1 MKQVR
6 RREPKDLCRFE
17 KSNSPLYT
25 RRMPSGIKISAEKE
39 AKIIARLLVARHAS
53 LVAREEGVS
62 FSKVWRLA
70 DRECIELTGG
80 RDAKGYKRLPPER
93 RAAVEAALRANPH
106 ATQLEIAQTT
116 GVSRVTVSRIEGG
129 RRRKPAAATLE
140 RV

>member
-6 RREPKDLCRFE
+6 RRELKDFRRFE

-39 AKIIARLLVARHAS
+39 ARIIARLLVERHAS

-62 FSKVWRLA
+62 FAKVWRLA

-80 RDAKGYKRLPPER
+80 RDAKGLPR
-93 RAAVEAALRANPH
+93 C
-106 ATQLEIAQTT
+106 
-116 GVSRVTVSRIEGG
+116 
-129 RRRKPAAATLE
+129 
-140 RV
+140 